1 MERAS
6 ARRLQPHFIGTFFLA
21 AFRHLGGTIRKREP
35 GRYEIRNVPAN
46 IRRRDRLIGTR
57 ESVLTKYERITFQ
70 KERVSVPGK
79 PTAKFVCPGHPLL
92 DATIDLVLER
102 HRDLLKQGAILVDP
116 QDMGDRIRVLFYL
129 EHSIQDGRLNK
140 DGSRRVIS
148 RRIQFVEINQDDEA
162 MDRGY
167 APYLDYRCLQE
178 GEQELVDS
186 EVDLSWLGQD
196 VEKSAMSYAVQKL
209 VPNHLREIKANKEK
223 QADRTLAAVKA
234 RLTKEITYWDHRAQQ
249 LEAQEQAGKT
259 PKLNSARARQ
269 RAEELANRLQQRQ
282 EELAQERR
290 VSAAPPVVVGGAL
303 VIPQGL
309 INRVSSDQPKVDQ
322 QEAIDR
328 DRVDRLAVD
337 AVMATERR
345 LGRKP
350 MEMPHQNPGYDIE
363 SRVPDEPGRLL
374 FIEVKGKV
382 KGRETVAA
390 SKTQILTALNKPD
403 DFILAIVEID
413 GDATAV
419 KYVRQPFGRAP
430 DFGVTSV
437 NYDLGELLG
446 RGDKP
451 A

>member
-1 MERAS
+1 
-6 ARRLQPHFIGTFFLA
+6 
-21 AFRHLGGTIRKREP
+21 
-35 GRYEIRNVPAN
+35 
-46 IRRRDRLIGTR
+46 
-57 ESVLTKYERITFQ
+57 
-70 KERVSVPGK
+70 
-79 PTAKFVCPGHPLL
+79 
-92 DATIDLVLER
+92 
-102 HRDLLKQGAILVDP
+102 
-116 QDMGDRIRVLFYL
+116 
-129 EHSIQDGRLNK
+129 
-140 DGSRRVIS
+140 
-148 RRIQFVEINQDDEA
+148 
-162 MDRGY
+162 
-167 APYLDYRCLQE
+167 
-178 GEQELVDS
+178 
-186 EVDLSWLGQD
+186 
-196 VEKSAMSYAVQKL
+196 
-209 VPNHLREIKANKEK
+209 
-223 QADRTLAAVKA
+223 
-234 RLTKEITYWDHRAQQ
+234 
-249 LEAQEQAGKT
+249 
-259 PKLNSARARQ
+259 
-269 RAEELANRLQQRQ
+269 
-282 EELAQERR
+282 
-290 VSAAPPVVVGGAL
+290 GGAL